1 MTNEKQNG
9 TIGNT
14 LKKLREEKKLSMATV
29 ASALGVSTG
38 AYQKYENNS
47 RDVSTLL
54 LSTLADFYGVTT
66 DYLLGREPEPDPLK
80 MFNISAQAVDS
91 DKFIETYEK
100 LPELAKQIFID
111 TMLKL
116 SEAATKREK
125 EDRLISIRFFERTAV
140 SAGTGLYDDNNEYPT
155 VKRVPDNAITRAADF
170 CCYVSGD
177 SMEPDYY
184 DGDLICVKV
193 QPSVEVGE
201 VGVFVINGELFVK
214 KLGAN
219 GLVSLNPKY
228 STIKKSPDII
238 CQGKVLGKI
247 D

>member
-1 MTNEKQNG
+1 MKNNIKNVREQKNMTQKECADAFG
-9 TIGNT
+9 VT
-14 LKKLREEKKLSMATV
+14 LRAWQTYEQ
-29 ASALGVSTG
+29 GVSEP
-38 AYQKYENNS
+38 KYEMLCKIA
-47 RDVSTLL
+47 DYFCVS
-54 LSTLADFYGVTT
+54 V
-66 DYLLGREPEPDPLK
+66 DYLLNREPETDPLK

-116 SEAATKREK
+116 SEAAAKREK

>member
-1 MTNEKQNG
+1 MTNAKQNG

-66 DYLLGREPEPDPLK
+66 DYLLGREPETDPLK

-91 DKFIETYEK
+91 DKFIEEYEK

-111 TMLKL
+111 TMLRL
-116 SEAATKREK
+116 SQAAVEQSEDKMKAELHAELDRQFQTEGTAEEK
-125 EDRLISIRFFERTAV
+125 SEV
-140 SAGTGLYDDNNEYPT
+140 S
-155 VKRVPDNAITRAADF
+155 
-170 CCYVSGD
+170 
-177 SMEPDYY
+177 
-184 DGDLICVKV
+184 
-193 QPSVEVGE
+193 
-201 VGVFVINGELFVK
+201 
-214 KLGAN
+214 
-219 GLVSLNPKY
+219 
-228 STIKKSPDII
+228 
-238 CQGKVLGKI
+238 
-247 D
+247 

>member
-1 MTNEKQNG
+1 M
-9 TIGNT
+9 
-14 LKKLREEKKLSMATV
+14 
-29 ASALGVSTG
+29 
-38 AYQKYENNS
+38 
-47 RDVSTLL
+47 
-54 LSTLADFYGVTT
+54 
-66 DYLLGREPEPDPLK
+66 
-80 MFNISAQAVDS
+80 
-91 DKFIETYEK
+91 
-100 LPELAKQIFID
+100 
-111 TMLKL
+111 
-116 SEAATKREK
+116 
-125 EDRLISIRFFERTAV
+125 
-140 SAGTGLYDDNNEYPT
+140 
-155 VKRVPDNAITRAADF
+155 PDNAITRAADF

>member
-1 MTNEKQNG
+1 METKDVLKQLRKSRGFESMKEFCNAVG
-9 TIGNT
+9 ISFNT
-14 LKKLREEKKLSMATV
+14 YQNYE
-29 ASALGVSTG
+29 TG
-38 AYQKYENNS
+38 KRVPTA
-47 RDVSTLL
+47 DMLI
-54 LSTLADFYGVTT
+54 TLADFYGVSV
-66 DYLLGREPEPDPLK
+66 DYLLGREPETDPLK

-91 DKFIETYEK
+91 DKFIEEYEK

-111 TMLKL
+111 TMLRL
-116 SEAATKREK
+116 SQAATKREK
-125 EDRLISIRFFERTAV
+125 EDRLISIKFFERTAV

>member
-66 DYLLGREPEPDPLK
+66 DYLLGREPETDPLK

-91 DKFIETYEK
+91 DKFIEEYEK

-111 TMLKL
+111 TMLRL
-116 SEAATKREK
+116 SQAAVEQSEDKMKAELHAELDRQFQTEGTAEEK
-125 EDRLISIRFFERTAV
+125 SEV
-140 SAGTGLYDDNNEYPT
+140 S
-155 VKRVPDNAITRAADF
+155 
-170 CCYVSGD
+170 
-177 SMEPDYY
+177 
-184 DGDLICVKV
+184 
-193 QPSVEVGE
+193 
-201 VGVFVINGELFVK
+201 
-214 KLGAN
+214 
-219 GLVSLNPKY
+219 
-228 STIKKSPDII
+228 
-238 CQGKVLGKI
+238 
-247 D
+247 